1 MPDGRGWYDDRPEHR
16 AAALGIKTRKGDI
29 LATPQIGLMD
39 FRAPNTASFDIARAY
54 NRQARLPEYTR
65 TPAQTVDVERARR
78 IALAYDALPVIDNS
92 SETKLAYDAF
102 ASEVLVQFEFLS
114 EFIDIEFT
122 SGDPYPNSEA
132 MLKDVEENKRL
143 RVYSGGE
150 PHPYLSADENNK
162 FRAVHDFFG
171 HTVNGFQFGPKG
183 EEGAWVSH
191 SKMFSPLAQ
200 RAMTTETRGQ
210 NSYYNYYPSNENKP
224 PSARAFAVQ
233 KAALLPAEF
242 WPTGAR

>member
-1 MPDGRGWYDDRPEHR
+1 MPGRGWFNDRPEHR
-16 AAALGIKTRKGDI
+16 AAALGIKTRKGDNPF
-29 LATPQIGLMD
+29 ATPSIKMN
-39 FRAPNTASFDIARAY
+39 FRAPNTMSFDIAQAY
-54 NRQARLPEYTR
+54 NRQAGLPTYTR
-65 TPAQTVDVERARR
+65 TPAQTVDVARARR
-78 IALAYDALPVIDNS
+78 IALAYDALPVIDSS

-191 SKMFSPLAQ
+191 SKMFSRLAQ

-210 NSYYNYYPSNENKP
+210 NSYYNYYPSNETRP
-224 PSARAFAVQ
+224 PSARKFAIQ
-233 KAALLPAEF
+233 KAALLPEEF
-242 WPTGAR
+242 WPQGAK